1 MEFDVVIFTDNKTE
15 NFPEPFRFRPFGAW
29 RVADELR
36 KHGYHVMVIDFFAD
50 IVKQGKITEVIKKY
64 VSKNTKLVGYSSTL
78 MGSNILGIPVKAKS
92 DILYTI
98 NNYIKIHFI

>member
-1 MEFDVVIFTDNKTE
+1 MEFDVVMFTDNKTE

-50 IVKQGKITEVIKKY
+50 IVKQKKIIDVIKKY
-64 VSKNTKLVGYSSTL
+64 VTKNTKLVGYSSTFWN
-78 MGSNILGIPVKAKS
+78 SNVFEIGRAHV
-92 DILYTI
+92 
-98 NNYIKIHFI
+98 